1 MYRVVTEVALEDLEA
16 QVNRL
21 LGEGWQPLGGV
32 ATFMLGPSQHFAQ
45 ALLTFVPEQPTDQE
59 EPPEDLPAQA
69 GVATESDQPG
79 PRLMMPGGGDGAV

>member
-1 MYRVVTEVALEDLEA
+1 MPYRVVIEVAIEDLEK

-45 ALLTFVPEQPTDQE
+45 ALLTFVPEQPNGQE
-59 EPPEDLPAQA
+59 EPPVEEP
-69 GVATESDQPG
+69 VVESEQQG
-79 PRLMMPGGGDGAV
+79 TRLMMPGGSDGTV

>member
-1 MYRVVTEVALEDLEA
+1 MYRVVAEVAIEDLEK

-45 ALLTFVPEQPTDQE
+45 AMTTFMPELPADQGE
-59 EPPEDLPAQA
+59 EPQA
-69 GVATESDQPG
+69 EEVTADSRQGA
-79 PRLMMPGGGDGAV
+79 RLMMPGGSDGTV